1 MIDRATVDRILD
13 ATRIEEVIG
22 DFVSLKRR
30 GANYLGLCPFH
41 QDKNPSL
48 SVSSTKQIFKCFA
61 CGKAG
66 TAVSF
71 IMEHEKLSYPEALK
85 YLAKKYG
92 IEVVEKEQTPEEIA
106 ARMKGESLLIV
117 NEYAQKYY
125 QQLLWD
131 AGRTHLV
138 GLSYFKERKFT
149 DDTIRKFGLGF
160 APAGGKS
167 FAATAKEEGYKEEY
181 LVDSGLVI
189 KRDDG
194 SLSDRF
200 YDRVM
205 FPIHSLS
212 GRVIAFGGRIL
223 TSDKSKAKYINSPET
238 EVYVKNRSLYGI
250 YFAKTAIANKDCCLL
265 VEGYTDVISMH
276 QAGIEN
282 VVASSGTSLTVGQI
296 SLIKRFTDKIIVIY
310 DGDAAGIKASIR
322 GIDMILQ
329 QGMKVEVVLLPPEDD
344 PDSFA
349 KAHDREEIEEFIA
362 TNKCDFITF
371 KTNLLLKEIDNDPIR
386 KAQLINDI
394 IESVSVIPDQIER
407 NVYVGMV
414 AKRFDI
420 KEDAVFQKVRQLRAR
435 HNSLEQSRS
444 RMDRQQDAPVPPDGY
459 EPVPAGYDE
468 NVADVETVA
477 SSPQPLTDSYLAV
490 NEKEIIYYLLKFGEY
505 PLRTDDSLLYDK
517 KAVPAGVPTV
527 AEYIRKSLEED
538 DLQFENPVFKKI
550 FDEYFTRPHEPGEDC
565 EVAQGKIIR
574 FFSTHPDQ
582 NVAATM
588 MDVICDNYPLT
599 VKVYRDSLTPEEQ
612 LLGKNVPR
620 VVTAYR
626 IKVIE
631 RLCAATVKEVD
642 AAFKRGDGEACKEKM
657 RLLSALN
664 TVKNNL
670 LHLQASKK

>member
-106 ARMKGESLLIV
+106 ARLKGESLLIV
-117 NEYAQKYY
+117 NEYAQKHY

-131 AGRTHLV
+131 ADRTHLV

-149 DDTIRKFGLGF
+149 DETIRKFGLGF

-167 FAATAKEEGYKEEY
+167 FAATALEAGYKEEY
-181 LVDSGLVI
+181 LVDSGLCI

-194 SLSDRF
+194 SLADRF

-212 GRVIAFGGRIL
+212 GRVIAFGGRIM
-223 TSDKSKAKYINSPET
+223 TGDKSKAKYINSPET

-250 YFAKTAIANKDCCLL
+250 YYAKTAIANKDCCLL

-349 KAHDREEIEEFIA
+349 KAHDRQEIEEFIEA
-362 TNKCDFITF
+362 NKCDFITF
-371 KTNLLLKEIDNDPIR
+371 KTNLLLKETDNDPIK

-407 NVYVGMV
+407 NVYVGQV
-414 AKRFDI
+414 ATRFNI
-420 KEDAVFQKVRQLRAR
+420 QEDSIFQKIRQLRSR
-435 HNSLEQSRS
+435 RNSLEQSRS
-444 RMDRQQDAPVPPDGY
+444 RMAQQQDGHATPPADEY
-459 EPVPAGYDE
+459 EPLPADYEGGDAPE
-468 NVADVETVA
+468 SPA
-477 SSPQPLTDSYLAV
+477 SSQRPLTDAFLAV

-505 PLRTDDSLLYDK
+505 PLHTDESFRYSGDSR
-517 KAVPAGVPTV
+517 PAEVPTV
-527 AEYIRKSLEED
+527 ADYIRSSLDED
-538 DLQFENPVFKKI
+538 ELQFENPVYRKI
-550 FDEYFTRPHEPGEDC
+550 YEEYFAMPRGKDADC
-565 EVAQGKIIR
+565 EVAQGKVIR
-574 FFSTHPDQ
+574 YFSTHPDTD
-582 NVAATM
+582 VSATM
-588 MDVICDNYPLT
+588 MDVICDNYPIT

-612 LLGKNVPR
+612 MLGKNVPR

-626 IKVIE
+626 IKVID
-631 RLCAATVKEVD
+631 RLCAVTVKEVD
-642 AAFKRGDGEACKEKM
+642 AAFKAGDNDTCKEKM
-657 RLLSALN
+657 RLLAALN

-670 LHLQASKK
+670 LHLQSS

>member
-106 ARMKGESLLIV
+106 ARLKGESLLIV
-117 NEYAQKYY
+117 NEYAQKHY

-131 AGRTHLV
+131 AARTHLV

-149 DDTIRKFGLGF
+149 DETIRKFGLGF

-167 FAATAKEEGYKEEY
+167 FAATALEEGYKEEY
-181 LVDSGLVI
+181 LVDSGLCI

-250 YFAKTAIANKDCCLL
+250 YFAKSAIANKDCCLL

-349 KAHDREEIEEFIA
+349 KAHTREEIEEFIA
-362 TNKCDFITF
+362 SNKCDFITF
-371 KTNLLLKEIDNDPIR
+371 KTNLLLKEIDNDPYR
-386 KAQLINDI
+386 RSQLINDI
-394 IESVSVIPDQIER
+394 IESVSMIPDQIER
-407 NVYVGMV
+407 NVYVGQV
-414 AKRFDI
+414 ATRFDI
-420 KEDAVFQKVRQLRAR
+420 KEDSIFQKIRQLRTRRNSQEQAR
-435 HNSLEQSRS
+435 NRVMNSGPAVSLPGE
-444 RMDRQQDAPVPPDGY
+444 Y
-459 EPVPAGYDE
+459 EPVPAGYEDSQP
-468 NVADVETVA
+468 VETVETA
-477 SSPQPLTDSYLAV
+477 PQPLTDAFLAV
-490 NEKEIIYYLLKFGEY
+490 NEKEIVYYLLKFGEY
-505 PLRTDDSLLYDK
+505 PLYTDNSLHYGRNIRVAD
-517 KAVPAGVPTV
+517 VPTV
-527 AEYIRKSLEED
+527 AGYIRKSLEED
-538 DLQFENPVFKKI
+538 DLQFENPVYRKI
-550 FDEYFTRPHEPGEDC
+550 YDEYFSRPREEDEDC

-582 NVAATM
+582 NVSATM
-588 MDVICDNYPLT
+588 MDVICDNYPIT

-612 LLGKNVPR
+612 MLGKNVPR
-620 VVTAYR
+620 AVIAYR
-626 IKVIE
+626 IKVID

-642 AAFKRGDGEACKEKM
+642 AAFKRGDGESCKEKM
-657 RLLSALN
+657 RFLSALN

-670 LHLQASKK
+670 TKELNRL

>member
-106 ARMKGESLLIV
+106 ARLKGESLLIV

-131 AGRTHLV
+131 AARTHLV
-138 GLSYFKERKFT
+138 GLSYFKERKFS

-167 FAATAKEEGYKEEY
+167 FAATALEEGYKEEY
-181 LVDSGLVI
+181 LVDSGLCI

-250 YFAKTAIANKDCCLL
+250 YFAKSAIANKDCCLL

-349 KAHDREEIEEFIA
+349 KAHTREEIEEFIA
-362 TNKCDFITF
+362 SNKCDFITF
-371 KTNLLLKEIDNDPIR
+371 KTNLLLKEIDNDP
-386 KAQLINDI
+386 
-394 IESVSVIPDQIER
+394 
-407 NVYVGMV
+407 
-414 AKRFDI
+414 
-420 KEDAVFQKVRQLRAR
+420 
-435 HNSLEQSRS
+435 
-444 RMDRQQDAPVPPDGY
+444 
-459 EPVPAGYDE
+459 
-468 NVADVETVA
+468 
-477 SSPQPLTDSYLAV
+477 
-490 NEKEIIYYLLKFGEY
+490 
-505 PLRTDDSLLYDK
+505 
-517 KAVPAGVPTV
+517 
-527 AEYIRKSLEED
+527 
-538 DLQFENPVFKKI
+538 
-550 FDEYFTRPHEPGEDC
+550 
-565 EVAQGKIIR
+565 
-574 FFSTHPDQ
+574 
-582 NVAATM
+582 
-588 MDVICDNYPLT
+588 
-599 VKVYRDSLTPEEQ
+599 
-612 LLGKNVPR
+612 
-620 VVTAYR
+620 YR
-626 IKVIE
+626 I
-631 RLCAATVKEVD
+631 
-642 AAFKRGDGEACKEKM
+642 
-657 RLLSALN
+657 
-664 TVKNNL
+664 
-670 LHLQASKK
+670 

>member
-1 MIDRATVDRILD
+1 MIDRDTVDRILD

-106 ARMKGESLLIV
+106 ARLKGESLLIV
-117 NEYAQKYY
+117 NEYAQKHY

-131 AGRTHLV
+131 AARTHLV

-149 DDTIRKFGLGF
+149 DETIRKFGLGF

-167 FAATAKEEGYKEEY
+167 FAATALEEGYKEEY
-181 LVDSGLVI
+181 LVDSGLCI

-250 YFAKTAIANKDCCLL
+250 YFAKSAIANKDCCLL

-276 QAGIEN
+276 QAGSEN

-349 KAHDREEIEEFIA
+349 KAHTREEIEEFIA
-362 TNKCDFITF
+362 SNKCDFITF
-371 KTNLLLKEIDNDPIR
+371 KTNLLLKEIDNDPYR
-386 KAQLINDI
+386 RSQLINDI
-394 IESVSVIPDQIER
+394 IESVSMIPDQIER
-407 NVYVGMV
+407 NVYVGQV
-414 AKRFDI
+414 ATRFDI
-420 KEDAVFQKVRQLRAR
+420 KEDSIFQKIRQLRTRRNSQEQAR
-435 HNSLEQSRS
+435 NRVMNSGPAVSLPGE
-444 RMDRQQDAPVPPDGY
+444 Y
-459 EPVPAGYDE
+459 EPVPAGYEDSQP
-468 NVADVETVA
+468 VETVETA
-477 SSPQPLTDSYLAV
+477 PQPLTDAFLAV
-490 NEKEIIYYLLKFGEY
+490 NEKEIVYYLLKFGEY
-505 PLRTDDSLLYDK
+505 PLYTDNSLHYGRNIRVAD
-517 KAVPAGVPTV
+517 VPTV
-527 AEYIRKSLEED
+527 AGYIRKSLEED
-538 DLQFENPVFKKI
+538 DLQFENPVYRKI
-550 FDEYFTRPHEPGEDC
+550 YDEYFSRPREEDEDC

-582 NVAATM
+582 NVSATM
-588 MDVICDNYPLT
+588 MDVICDNYPIT

-612 LLGKNVPR
+612 MLGKNVPR
-620 VVTAYR
+620 AVIAYR
-626 IKVIE
+626 IKVID

-642 AAFKRGDGEACKEKM
+642 AAFKRGDGESCKEKM
-657 RLLSALN
+657 RFLSALN

-670 LHLQASKK
+670 TKELNRL

>member
-106 ARMKGESLLIV
+106 ARLKGESLLIV

-131 AGRTHLV
+131 AARTHLV
-138 GLSYFKERKFT
+138 GLSYFKERKFS

-167 FAATAKEEGYKEEY
+167 FAATALEEGYKEEY
-181 LVDSGLVI
+181 LVDSGLCI

-250 YFAKTAIANKDCCLL
+250 YFAKSAIANKDCCLL

-349 KAHDREEIEEFIA
+349 KAHTREEIEEFIA
-362 TNKCDFITF
+362 SNKCDFITF
-371 KTNLLLKEIDNDPIR
+371 KTNLLLKEIDNDPYR
-386 KAQLINDI
+386 RSQLINDI
-394 IESVSVIPDQIER
+394 IESVSMIPDQIER
-407 NVYVGMV
+407 NVYVGQV
-414 AKRFDI
+414 ATRFDI
-420 KEDAVFQKVRQLRAR
+420 KEDSIFQKIRQLRTRRNSQEQAR
-435 HNSLEQSRS
+435 NRVMNSGPAVSLPG
-444 RMDRQQDAPVPPDGY
+444 DY
-459 EPVPAGYDE
+459 EPVPAGYEDSQPVE
-468 NVADVETVA
+468 IVETA
-477 SSPQPLTDSYLAV
+477 PQPLTDAFLAV
-490 NEKEIIYYLLKFGEY
+490 NEKEIVYYLLKFGEY
-505 PLRTDDSLLYDK
+505 PLYTDNSLHYDRNVRV
-517 KAVPAGVPTV
+517 ADVPTV
-527 AEYIRKSLEED
+527 AGYIRKSLEED
-538 DLQFENPVFKKI
+538 DLQFENPVYRKI
-550 FDEYFTRPHEPGEDC
+550 YDEYFSRPREEDEDC

-582 NVAATM
+582 NVSATM
-588 MDVICDNYPLT
+588 MDVICDNYPIT

-612 LLGKNVPR
+612 MLGKNVPR
-620 VVTAYR
+620 AVIAYR
-626 IKVIE
+626 IKVID

-642 AAFKRGDGEACKEKM
+642 AAFKRGDGESCKEKM
-657 RLLSALN
+657 RFLSALN

-670 LHLQASKK
+670 TKELNRL

>member
-71 IMEHEKLSYPEALK
+71 IMDHEKLSYPEALK

-131 AGRTHLV
+131 AGRTHLI

-149 DDTIRKFGLGF
+149 DETIRKFGLGF

-349 KAHDREEIEEFIA
+349 KAHSREEIEEFIA

-371 KTNLLLKEIDNDPIR
+371 KTNLLLKEIDNDPIK

-414 AKRFDI
+414 ASRFDI
-420 KEDAVFQKVRQLRAR
+420 KEDAVFQKVRQLRSR
-435 HNSLEQSRS
+435 RNSLEQSRS
-444 RMDRQQDAPVPPDGY
+444 RMAQQDYPEPPAEY
-459 EPVPAGYDE
+459 IPAGYDE
-468 NVADVETVA
+468 NVPAAESADT
-477 SSPQPLTDSYLAV
+477 PDQPLTDAFLAV

-505 PLRTDDSLLYDK
+505 PLHTDDSLKYDRN
-517 KAVPAGVPTV
+517 AAPADVPTV

-538 DLQFENPVFKKI
+538 ELQFENPVFRKI
-550 FDEYFTRPHEPGEDC
+550 FEEYFAQPHEKEADC

-582 NVAATM
+582 NVSKTM
-588 MDVICDNYPLT
+588 MDVICDNYPIT

-620 VVTAYR
+620 VVIAYR

-631 RLCAATVKEVD
+631 RLCAATVKDVD
-642 AAFKRGDGEACKEKM
+642 AAFKRGDGEACKETM

>member
-106 ARMKGESLLIV
+106 ARLKGESLLIV

-131 AGRTHLV
+131 AARTHLV
-138 GLSYFKERKFT
+138 GLSYFKERKFS

-167 FAATAKEEGYKEEY
+167 FAATALEEGYKEEY
-181 LVDSGLVI
+181 LVDSGLCI

-250 YFAKTAIANKDCCLL
+250 YFAKSAIANKDCCLL

-349 KAHDREEIEEFIA
+349 KAHTREEIEEFIA
-362 TNKCDFITF
+362 SNKCDFITF
-371 KTNLLLKEIDNDPIR
+371 KTNLLLKEIDNDPYR
-386 KAQLINDI
+386 RSQLINDI
-394 IESVSVIPDQIER
+394 IESVSMIPDQIER
-407 NVYVGMV
+407 NVYVGQV
-414 AKRFDI
+414 ATRFDI
-420 KEDAVFQKVRQLRAR
+420 KEDSIFQKIRQLRTRRNSQEQAR
-435 HNSLEQSRS
+435 NRVMNSGPAVSLHV
-444 RMDRQQDAPVPPDGY
+444 DY
-459 EPVPAGYDE
+459 EPVSAGYEDSQP
-468 NVADVETVA
+468 VETVETA
-477 SSPQPLTDSYLAV
+477 PQPLTDAFLAV
-490 NEKEIIYYLLKFGEY
+490 NEKEIVYYLLKFGEY
-505 PLRTDDSLLYDK
+505 PLYTDNSLHYDRNVRV
-517 KAVPAGVPTV
+517 ADVPTV
-527 AEYIRKSLEED
+527 AGYIRKSLEED
-538 DLQFENPVFKKI
+538 DLQFENPVYRKI
-550 FDEYFTRPHEPGEDC
+550 YDEYFARPREEGEDC

-582 NVAATM
+582 NVSATM
-588 MDVICDNYPLT
+588 MDVICDNYPIT

-612 LLGKNVPR
+612 MLGKNVPR
-620 VVTAYR
+620 AVIAYR
-626 IKVIE
+626 IKVID

-642 AAFKRGDGEACKEKM
+642 AAFKRGDGESCKEKM
-657 RLLSALN
+657 RFLSALN

-670 LHLQASKK
+670 SKELNRL

>member
-106 ARMKGESLLIV
+106 ARLKGESLLIV

-131 AGRTHLV
+131 PARTHLV

-149 DDTIRKFGLGF
+149 DETIRKFGLGF

-189 KRDDG
+189 RRDDG

-349 KAHDREEIEEFIA
+349 KAHSREEIEEFIA
-362 TNKCDFITF
+362 SNKCDFITF
-371 KTNLLLKEIDNDPIR
+371 KTNLLLEEIDNNPIR

-394 IESVSVIPDQIER
+394 IESVSMIPDQIER
-407 NVYVGMV
+407 NVYVGQV
-414 AKRFDI
+414 ASRFDI
-420 KEDAVFQKVRQLRAR
+420 KEDAVFRKIRQLRLRRNSQEQAR
-435 HNSLEQSRS
+435 NRVMQSGLS
-444 RMDRQQDAPVPPDGY
+444 TPPPGDY
-459 EPVPAGYDE
+459 EPLPAGFEE
-468 NVADVETVA
+468 NAA
-477 SSPQPLTDSYLAV
+477 SVSTESAPKPLTDAYLAV
-490 NEKEIIYYLLKFGEY
+490 NEKEIVYYLLKFGEY
-505 PLRTDDSLLYDK
+505 PLHTDDSLLYGG
-517 KAVPAGVPTV
+517 KAKPAEVPTV
-527 AEYIRKSLEED
+527 AEYIRRSLEED
-538 DLQFENPVFKKI
+538 DLQFENPVYRKI
-550 FDEYFTRPHEPGEDC
+550 YDEYFSRPHEEAEDC

-582 NVAATM
+582 DISATM
-588 MDVICDNYPLT
+588 MDVICDNYPIT

-612 LLGKNVPR
+612 MLGKNVPR
-620 VVTAYR
+620 AVIAYR
-626 IKVIE
+626 IKVID

-642 AAFKRGDGEACKEKM
+642 AAFKSGDGESCKEKM
-657 RLLSALN
+657 RLLAALN
-664 TVKNNL
+664 TVKNSLTKELNRL
-670 LHLQASKK
+670 

>member
-30 GANYLGLCPFH
+30 GANYIGLCPFH

-85 YLAKKYG
+85 YLARKYG
-92 IEVVEKEQTPEEIA
+92 IEVVEKEQSPEEIA

-125 QQLLWD
+125 EQLLWD
-131 AGRTHLV
+131 ADRTHLV

-149 DDTIRKFGLGF
+149 DATIRKFGLGF
-160 APAGGKS
+160 APGGSHS
-167 FAATAKEEGYKEEY
+167 FSKTALADGYKEEY
-181 LVDSGLVI
+181 LVESGLCI

-223 TSDKSKAKYINSPET
+223 TNDKSKAKYINSPET

-250 YFAKTAIANKDCCLL
+250 YFAKSAIASKDCCLL

-349 KAHDREEIEEFIA
+349 KAHTREEIEEFIA
-362 TNKCDFITF
+362 SNKCDFITF
-371 KTNLLLKEIDNDPIR
+371 KTNLLLSDLDNDPLR

-394 IESVSVIPDQIER
+394 IESVSMIPDQIER
-407 NVYVGMV
+407 NVYVGQV
-414 AKRFDI
+414 ASKFNI
-420 KEDAVFQKVRQLRAR
+420 QEDSIFQKIRQLRSKR
-435 HNSLEQSRS
+435 NSLEQSRS
-444 RMDRQQDAPVPPDGY
+444 RMEQSGYGPEPPEEY
-459 EPVPAGYDE
+459 IPAGTGME
-468 NVADVETVA
+468 EEESAAAAGAAPT
-477 SSPQPLTDSYLAV
+477 QPLTDSYLAV
-490 NEKEIIYYLLKFGEY
+490 NEKEIIYYMLKFGEY
-505 PLRTDDSLLYDK
+505 PLHTNDSLRYDGE
-517 KAVPAGVPTV
+517 AQAAGVSTV
-527 AEYIRKSLEED
+527 AEYIRRSLEED
-538 DLQFENPVFKKI
+538 ELTFENPVFRTIYK
-550 FDEYFTRPHEPGEDC
+550 EYFEQPREEGADC
-565 EVAQGKIIR
+565 EVAQGRLIR
-574 FFSTHPDQ
+574 YFSTHSDQ
-582 NVAATM
+582 NVAAVM
-588 MDVICDNYPLT
+588 MDVICDNYPIT

-612 LLGKNVPR
+612 MLGKNVPR
-620 VVTAYR
+620 AVIAYR
-626 IKVIE
+626 IKVLD

-642 AAFKRGDGEACKEKM
+642 AAFKSGDGDACKEKM

-664 TVKNNL
+664 AVKNKLTKELNNF
-670 LHLQASKK
+670 

>member
-106 ARMKGESLLIV
+106 ARLKGESLLIV
-117 NEYAQKYY
+117 NEYAQKHY

-131 AGRTHLV
+131 AARTHLV

-149 DDTIRKFGLGF
+149 DETIRKFGLGF

-167 FAATAKEEGYKEEY
+167 FAATALEEGYKEEY
-181 LVDSGLVI
+181 LVDSGLCI

-250 YFAKTAIANKDCCLL
+250 YFAKSAIANKDCCLL
-265 VEGYTDVISMH
+265 VEGYTDVISMQ

-349 KAHDREEIEEFIA
+349 KAHTREEIEEFIA
-362 TNKCDFITF
+362 SNKCDFITF
-371 KTNLLLKEIDNDPIR
+371 KTNLLLKEIDNDPYR
-386 KAQLINDI
+386 RSQLINDI
-394 IESVSVIPDQIER
+394 IESVSMIPDQIER
-407 NVYVGMV
+407 NVYVGQV
-414 AKRFDI
+414 ATRFDI
-420 KEDAVFQKVRQLRAR
+420 KEDSIFQKIRQLRTRRNSQEQAR
-435 HNSLEQSRS
+435 NRVMNSGPAVSLPGE
-444 RMDRQQDAPVPPDGY
+444 Y
-459 EPVPAGYDE
+459 EPVPAGYEDSQPGE
-468 NVADVETVA
+468 TVETA
-477 SSPQPLTDSYLAV
+477 PQPLTDAFLAV
-490 NEKEIIYYLLKFGEY
+490 NEKEIVYYLLKFGEY
-505 PLRTDDSLLYDK
+505 PLYTDNSLHYGRNIRVAD
-517 KAVPAGVPTV
+517 VPTV
-527 AEYIRKSLEED
+527 AGYIRKSLEED
-538 DLQFENPVFKKI
+538 DLQFENPVYRKI
-550 FDEYFTRPHEPGEDC
+550 YDEYFSRPREEDEDC

-582 NVAATM
+582 NVSATM
-588 MDVICDNYPLT
+588 MDVICDNYPIT

-612 LLGKNVPR
+612 MLGKNVPR
-620 VVTAYR
+620 AVIAYR
-626 IKVIE
+626 IKVID

-642 AAFKRGDGEACKEKM
+642 AAFKRGDGESCKEKM
-657 RLLSALN
+657 RFLSALN

-670 LHLQASKK
+670 TKELNRL

>member
-106 ARMKGESLLIV
+106 ARLKGESLLIV
-117 NEYAQKYY
+117 NEYAQKHY

-131 AGRTHLV
+131 AARTHLV

-149 DDTIRKFGLGF
+149 DETIRKFGLGF

-167 FAATAKEEGYKEEY
+167 FAATALEEGYKEEY
-181 LVDSGLVI
+181 LVDSGLCI

-250 YFAKTAIANKDCCLL
+250 YFAKSAIANKDNCLL

-296 SLIKRFTDKIIVIY
+296 SLIKRFTDKITVIY

-349 KAHDREEIEEFIA
+349 KAHSREEIEEFID
-362 TNKCDFITF
+362 TNKCDFISF
-371 KTNLLLKEIDNDPIR
+371 KTNLLLKDIDNDPYR
-386 KAQLINDI
+386 RSQLINDI
-394 IESVSVIPDQIER
+394 IESVSMIPDQIER
-407 NVYVGMV
+407 NVYVGQV
-414 AKRFDI
+414 ASRFDI
-420 KEDAVFQKVRQLRAR
+420 KEDSIFQKIRQLRSRRNSQEQAR
-435 HNSLEQSRS
+435 NRVMQSGPAVS
-444 RMDRQQDAPVPPDGY
+444 FPGDY
-459 EPVPAGYDE
+459 EPVPAGYEDSQPGE
-468 NVADVETVA
+468 SVEPA
-477 SSPQPLTDSYLAV
+477 PQPLTDAFLAV
-490 NEKEIIYYLLKFGEY
+490 NEKEIVYYLLKFGEY
-505 PLRTDDSLLYDK
+505 PLHTDNSLRFDRN
-517 KAVPAGVPTV
+517 AGAGGVPTV
-527 AEYIRKSLEED
+527 AGYIRKSLEED
-538 DLQFENPVFKKI
+538 DLQFENPVYRKI
-550 FDEYFTRPHEPGEDC
+550 YDEYFSRPRDESEDC

-582 NVAATM
+582 NVSATM
-588 MDVICDNYPLT
+588 MDVICDNYPIT

-612 LLGKNVPR
+612 MLGKNVPR
-620 VVTAYR
+620 AVIAYR
-626 IKVIE
+626 IKVID

-642 AAFKRGDGEACKEKM
+642 AAFKSGDGEACKEKM
-657 RLLSALN
+657 RFLSALN

-670 LHLQASKK
+670 AKELNRL

>member
-131 AGRTHLV
+131 AGRTHLI

-349 KAHDREEIEEFIA
+349 KAHTREEIEEFIA

-371 KTNLLLKEIDNDPIR
+371 KTNLLLKEIDNDPIK

-414 AKRFDI
+414 ASRFDI

-435 HNSLEQSRS
+435 RNSLEQSRS
-444 RMDRQQDAPVPPDGY
+444 RMDRQQDAPAPPDGY
-459 EPVPAGYDE
+459 EPLPAGYDE
-468 NVADVETVA
+468 YVPGPE
-477 SSPQPLTDSYLAV
+477 SPDTPAQPFTDSYLAV

-505 PLRTDDSLLYDK
+505 PLHTDDSLKYDK
-517 KAVPAGVPTV
+517 SAAPADVPTV
-527 AEYIRKSLEED
+527 AEYIRKSLQED
-538 DLQFENPVFKKI
+538 DLQFENPVFRKI
-550 FDEYFTRPHEPGEDC
+550 FEEYFALPHEKGADC

-582 NVAATM
+582 YVSKTM
-588 MDVICDNYPLT
+588 MDVICDNYPIT

>member
-106 ARMKGESLLIV
+106 ARLKGESLLIV

-131 AGRTHLV
+131 PARTHLV

-149 DDTIRKFGLGF
+149 DETIRKFGLGF

-349 KAHDREEIEEFIA
+349 KAHSREEIEEFIA
-362 TNKCDFITF
+362 SNKCDFITF
-371 KTNLLLKEIDNDPIR
+371 KTNLLLEEIDNNPIR

-394 IESVSVIPDQIER
+394 IESVSMIPDQIER
-407 NVYVGMV
+407 NVYVGQV
-414 AKRFDI
+414 ASRFDI
-420 KEDAVFQKVRQLRAR
+420 KEDAVFQKIRQLRSRRTSQEQAR
-435 HNSLEQSRS
+435 NRVMQSGPAVSLPG
-444 RMDRQQDAPVPPDGY
+444 DY
-459 EPVPAGYDE
+459 EPIPAGYEDI
-468 NVADVETVA
+468 APTDSVEGA
-477 SSPQPLTDSYLAV
+477 PKPLTDAYLAV
-490 NEKEIIYYLLKFGEY
+490 NEKEIVYYLLKFGEY
-505 PLRTDDSLLYDK
+505 PLHTDDSLLYGGKDK
-517 KAVPAGVPTV
+517 PADVPTV
-527 AEYIRKSLEED
+527 ADYIRRSLEED
-538 DLQFENPVFKKI
+538 DLQFENPVYKKI
-550 FDEYFTRPHEPGEDC
+550 YDEYFSRPREETGDC

-582 NVAATM
+582 DVSATM
-588 MDVICDNYPLT
+588 MDVICDNYPIT

-612 LLGKNVPR
+612 MLGKNVPR
-620 VVTAYR
+620 AVIAYR
-626 IKVIE
+626 IKVID

-642 AAFKRGDGEACKEKM
+642 AAFKSGDGESCKEKM
-657 RLLSALN
+657 RLLAALN
-664 TVKNNL
+664 TVKNSLTKELNRL
-670 LHLQASKK
+670 

>member
-106 ARMKGESLLIV
+106 ARLKGESLLIV

-131 AGRTHLV
+131 PARTHLV

-149 DDTIRKFGLGF
+149 DETIRKFGLGF

-189 KRDDG
+189 RRDDG

-349 KAHDREEIEEFIA
+349 KAHSREEIEEFIA
-362 TNKCDFITF
+362 SNKCDFITF
-371 KTNLLLKEIDNDPIR
+371 KTNLLLEEIDNNPIR

-394 IESVSVIPDQIER
+394 IESVSMIPDQIER
-407 NVYVGMV
+407 NVYVGQV
-414 AKRFDI
+414 ASRFDI
-420 KEDAVFQKVRQLRAR
+420 KEDAVFQKIRQLRSRRNSQEQAR
-435 HNSLEQSRS
+435 NRVMQSGLS
-444 RMDRQQDAPVPPDGY
+444 TPPPGDY
-459 EPVPAGYDE
+459 EPLPAGFEE
-468 NVADVETVA
+468 NAA
-477 SSPQPLTDSYLAV
+477 SVGTESAPKPLTDAYLAV
-490 NEKEIIYYLLKFGEY
+490 NEKEIVYYLLKFGEY
-505 PLRTDDSLLYDK
+505 PLHTDDSLLYGG
-517 KAVPAGVPTV
+517 KAKPAEVPTV
-527 AEYIRKSLEED
+527 AEYIRRSLEED
-538 DLQFENPVFKKI
+538 DLQFENPVYRKI
-550 FDEYFTRPHEPGEDC
+550 YDEYFSRPHEEAEDC

-582 NVAATM
+582 DISATM
-588 MDVICDNYPLT
+588 MDVICDNYPIT

-612 LLGKNVPR
+612 MLGKNVPR
-620 VVTAYR
+620 AVIAYR
-626 IKVIE
+626 IKVID

-642 AAFKRGDGEACKEKM
+642 AAFKSGDGESCKEKM
-657 RLLSALN
+657 RLLAALN
-664 TVKNNL
+664 TVKNSLTKELNRL
-670 LHLQASKK
+670 

>member
-106 ARMKGESLLIV
+106 ARLKGESLLIV
-117 NEYAQKYY
+117 NEYAQKHY

-131 AGRTHLV
+131 AARTHLV

-149 DDTIRKFGLGF
+149 DETIRKFGLGF

-167 FAATAKEEGYKEEY
+167 FAATALEEGYKEEY
-181 LVDSGLVI
+181 LVDSGLCI

-250 YFAKTAIANKDCCLL
+250 YFAKSAIANKDCCLL

-349 KAHDREEIEEFIA
+349 KAHTREEIEEFIA
-362 TNKCDFITF
+362 SNKCDFITF
-371 KTNLLLKEIDNDPIR
+371 KTNLLLKEIDNDPYR
-386 KAQLINDI
+386 RSQLINDI
-394 IESVSVIPDQIER
+394 IESVSMIPDQIER
-407 NVYVGMV
+407 NIYVGQV
-414 AKRFDI
+414 ATRFDI
-420 KEDAVFQKVRQLRAR
+420 KEDSIFQKIRQLRTRRNSQEQAR
-435 HNSLEQSRS
+435 NRVMNSGPAVSLPGEY
-444 RMDRQQDAPVPPDGY
+444 D
-459 EPVPAGYDE
+459 PVPAGYEDSQP
-468 NVADVETVA
+468 VETVETA
-477 SSPQPLTDSYLAV
+477 PQPLTDAFLAV
-490 NEKEIIYYLLKFGEY
+490 NEKEIVYYLLKFGEY
-505 PLRTDDSLLYDK
+505 PLYTDNNLHYGRNIRVAD
-517 KAVPAGVPTV
+517 VPTV
-527 AEYIRKSLEED
+527 AGYIRKSLEED
-538 DLQFENPVFKKI
+538 DLQFENPVYRKI
-550 FDEYFTRPHEPGEDC
+550 YDEYFSRPREEDEDC

-582 NVAATM
+582 NVSATM
-588 MDVICDNYPLT
+588 MDVICDNYPIT

-612 LLGKNVPR
+612 MLGKNVPR
-620 VVTAYR
+620 AVIAYR
-626 IKVIE
+626 IKVID

-642 AAFKRGDGEACKEKM
+642 AAFKRGDGESCKEKM
-657 RLLSALN
+657 RFLSALN

-670 LHLQASKK
+670 TKELNRL

>member
-71 IMEHEKLSYPEALK
+71 IMEHEKMSYPEALK

-92 IEVVEKEQTPEEIA
+92 IEVVEKEQSPEEIA
-106 ARMKGESLLIV
+106 ARLKGESLLIV
-117 NEYAQKYY
+117 NEFAQKYY

-131 AGRTHLV
+131 PARTHLV

-349 KAHDREEIEEFIA
+349 KAHSREEIEEFIA
-362 TNKCDFITF
+362 SNKCDFITF

-394 IESVSVIPDQIER
+394 IESVSMIPDQIER
-407 NVYVGMV
+407 NVYVGQV
-414 AKRFDI
+414 ASRFDI
-420 KEDAVFQKVRQLRAR
+420 KEDAVFQKIRQLRTR
-435 HNSLEQSRS
+435 RNSLEQSRN
-444 RMDRQQDAPVPPDGY
+444 RMAQQDYPEPPAEYVSAGY
-459 EPVPAGYDE
+459 EESASE
-468 NVADVETVA
+468 VEVGE
-477 SSPQPLTDSYLAV
+477 SSGRPLTDAYLAV

-505 PLRTDDSLLYDK
+505 PLHTGDSYQYNK
-517 KAVPAGVPTV
+517 SAVPAGVPTV
-527 AEYIRKSLEED
+527 AQYIRRSLEED
-538 DLQFENPVFKKI
+538 DLQFENPVFRKI
-550 FDEYFTRPHEPGEDC
+550 FDEYFARPREENEDC

-582 NVAATM
+582 NVASTM
-588 MDVICDNYPLT
+588 MDVICDNYPIT

-612 LLGKNVPR
+612 LLGRNVPR
-620 VVTAYR
+620 AVIAYR
-626 IKVIE
+626 IKVID

-642 AAFKRGDGEACKEKM
+642 AAFKRGDGEECKEKM

-670 LHLQASKK
+670 LHLQSSKK

>member
-71 IMEHEKLSYPEALK
+71 IMEHEKMSYPEALK

-92 IEVVEKEQTPEEIA
+92 IEVVEKEQSPEEIA
-106 ARMKGESLLIV
+106 ARLKGESLLIV
-117 NEYAQKYY
+117 NEFAQKYY

-371 KTNLLLKEIDNDPIR
+371 KTNLLMKEIDNDPIR

-394 IESVSVIPDQIER
+394 IESVSMIPDQIER
-407 NVYVGMV
+407 NVYVGQV
-414 AKRFDI
+414 ASRFDI
-420 KEDAVFQKVRQLRAR
+420 KEDAVFQKIRQLRQR
-435 HNSLEQSRS
+435 RNSLEQSRS
-444 RMDRQQDAPVPPDGY
+444 RMAQQDNTTPPVGVEYEPILDGY
-459 EPVPAGYDE
+459 DDNSAGE
-468 NVADVETVA
+468 GVET
-477 SSPQPLTDSYLAV
+477 PTQPLTDAFLAV

-505 PLRTDDSLLYDK
+505 PMYTDDTLRYDK
-517 KAVPAGVPTV
+517 TARHADVPTV
-527 AEYIRKSLEED
+527 AEYIRQSLEED
-538 DLQFENPVFKKI
+538 DLQFENPVFRKVY
-550 FDEYFTRPHEPGEDC
+550 DEYFARPHEESEDC

-574 FFSTHPDQ
+574 YFSTHPDPYVTQ
-582 NVAATM
+582 TM
-588 MDVICDNYPLT
+588 MDVICDNYPIT

-620 VVTAYR
+620 AVIAYR
-626 IKVIE
+626 IKVID

-670 LHLQASKK
+670 LHLQSPKK

>member
-131 AGRTHLV
+131 AARTHLV
-138 GLSYFKERKFT
+138 GLSYFKERKFS

-181 LVDSGLVI
+181 LVDSGLCI

-407 NVYVGMV
+407 NVYVGQV

-420 KEDAVFQKVRQLRAR
+420 KEDAIFLKIRQLRAR
-435 HNSLEQSRS
+435 HNSLEQSRN
-444 RMDRQQDAPVPPDGY
+444 RMAQQDYPEPPAEY
-459 EPVPAGYDE
+459 IPAGYEE
-468 NVADVETVA
+468 NTPAGDTVDT
-477 SSPQPLTDSYLAV
+477 PVQPLTDAYLAV

-505 PLRTDDSLLYDK
+505 PLHTDDSLLYDK
-517 KAVPAGVPTV
+517 KAVPANVPTV
-527 AEYIRKSLEED
+527 GEYIRKSLEED
-538 DLQFENPVFKKI
+538 DLQFENPVFRKI
-550 FDEYFTRPHEPGEDC
+550 FDEYFARPRTQDDDH
-565 EVAQGKIIR
+565 EVAQGRLIR
-574 FFSTHPDQ
+574 YFSTHPDQ
-582 NVAATM
+582 YVSATM
-588 MDVICDNYPLT
+588 MDVICDNYPIT

-612 LLGKNVPR
+612 MLGKNVPR
-620 VVTAYR
+620 VVIAYR

-642 AAFKRGDGEACKEKM
+642 EAFKRGDGEACKEKM

-670 LHLQASKK
+670 LHLQSSKK

>member
-106 ARMKGESLLIV
+106 ARLKGESLLIV
-117 NEYAQKYY
+117 NEYAQKHY

-131 AGRTHLV
+131 AARTHLV

-149 DDTIRKFGLGF
+149 DETIRKFGLGF

-167 FAATAKEEGYKEEY
+167 FAATALEEGYKEEY
-181 LVDSGLVI
+181 LVDSGLCI

-250 YFAKTAIANKDCCLL
+250 YFAKSAIANKDCCLL

-349 KAHDREEIEEFIA
+349 KAHTREEIEEFIA
-362 TNKCDFITF
+362 SNKCDFITF
-371 KTNLLLKEIDNDPIR
+371 KTNLLLKEIDNDPYR
-386 KAQLINDI
+386 RSQLINDI
-394 IESVSVIPDQIER
+394 IESVSMIPDQIER
-407 NVYVGMV
+407 NVYVGQV
-414 AKRFDI
+414 ATRFDI
-420 KEDAVFQKVRQLRAR
+420 KEDSIFQKIRQLRTRRNSQEQAR
-435 HNSLEQSRS
+435 NRVMNSGPAVSLPGE
-444 RMDRQQDAPVPPDGY
+444 Y
-459 EPVPAGYDE
+459 EPVPAGYEDSQP
-468 NVADVETVA
+468 VETVETA
-477 SSPQPLTDSYLAV
+477 PQPLTDAFLAV
-490 NEKEIIYYLLKFGEY
+490 NEKEIVYYLLKFGEY
-505 PLRTDDSLLYDK
+505 PLYTDNSLHYGRNIRVAD
-517 KAVPAGVPTV
+517 VPTV
-527 AEYIRKSLEED
+527 AGYIRKSLEED
-538 DLQFENPVFKKI
+538 DLQFENPVYRKI
-550 FDEYFTRPHEPGEDC
+550 YDEYFSRPREEDEDC

-582 NVAATM
+582 NVSATM
-588 MDVICDNYPLT
+588 MDVICDNYPIT

-612 LLGKNVPR
+612 MLGKNVPR
-620 VVTAYR
+620 AVIAYR
-626 IKVIE
+626 IKVTD

-642 AAFKRGDGEACKEKM
+642 AAFKRGDGESCKEKM
-657 RLLSALN
+657 RFLSALN

-670 LHLQASKK
+670 TKELNRL